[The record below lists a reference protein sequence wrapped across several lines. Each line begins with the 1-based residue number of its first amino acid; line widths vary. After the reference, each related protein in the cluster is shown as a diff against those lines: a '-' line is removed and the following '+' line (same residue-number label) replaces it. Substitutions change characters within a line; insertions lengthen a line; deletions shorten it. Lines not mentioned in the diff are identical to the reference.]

1 MRGRGTSWWRPRLR
15 SGKHRRET
23 NQGVSLIGFTTQS
36 TGGIASTGVCL
47 VDPEEATRGRDAA
60 GPFLGRL
67 PERMLVRER
76 GEEGASCSV
85 PEFHHSRFFVTRS
98 SNLIMVS
105 AAARKFALSERR
117 DQMVLVMAS
126 HAARVKVKARQ
137 AKDEA
142 VRQVHRT
149 ERYQQFK
156 GRRSTA
162 LDEGGHA
169 RRARR
174 VQAMLLWLE
183 AQALANAQEGS
194 PREIHAN
201 GRPMDVEIQEDCE
214 AGEEAA
220 EAMGG
225 KVLDD
230 SQRLITS
237 FFGVTR

>member
-1 MRGRGTSWWRPRLR
+1 M
-15 SGKHRRET
+15 
-23 NQGVSLIGFTTQS
+23 
-36 TGGIASTGVCL
+36 
-47 VDPEEATRGRDAA
+47 
-60 GPFLGRL
+60 
-67 PERMLVRER
+67 
-76 GEEGASCSV
+76 
-85 PEFHHSRFFVTRS
+85 TRS

-142 VRQVHRT
+142 VRQVGHRT

-169 RRARR
+169 RRAKRF
-174 VQAMLLWLE
+174 QAMLLWLE
-183 AQALANAQEGS
+183 AQALVNAEEGS
-194 PREIHAN
+194 PRGDQAN
-201 GRPMDVEIQEDCE
+201 ARFPDWEIQVTSG
-214 AGEEAA
+214 AGVASTEVEE
-220 EAMGG
+220 ET
-225 KVLDD
+225 VPDD

-237 FFGVTR
+237 FFKVKR

>member
-1 MRGRGTSWWRPRLR
+1 MKR
-15 SGKHRRET
+15 S
-23 NQGVSLIGFTTQS
+23 N
-36 TGGIASTGVCL
+36 
-47 VDPEEATRGRDAA
+47 
-60 GPFLGRL
+60 
-67 PERMLVRER
+67 
-76 GEEGASCSV
+76 
-85 PEFHHSRFFVTRS
+85 
-98 SNLIMVS
+98 NLIMVS

-142 VRQVHRT
+142 VRQVGHRT

-156 GRRSTA
+156 ERRSTA

-183 AQALANAQEGS
+183 AQALANAEEGS

-214 AGEEAA
+214 AGEAA
-220 EAMGG
+220 ANAEGE
-225 KVLDD
+225 KFLDD

-237 FFGVTR
+237 LFGVRR

>member
-1 MRGRGTSWWRPRLR
+1 
-15 SGKHRRET
+15 
-23 NQGVSLIGFTTQS
+23 
-36 TGGIASTGVCL
+36 
-47 VDPEEATRGRDAA
+47 
-60 GPFLGRL
+60 
-67 PERMLVRER
+67 
-76 GEEGASCSV
+76 
-85 PEFHHSRFFVTRS
+85 
-98 SNLIMVS
+98 MVS

-142 VRQVHRT
+142 VRQVGHRT

-156 GRRSTA
+156 GRRSTV

-174 VQAMLLWLE
+174 FQAMLLWLE
-183 AQALANAQEGS
+183 AQALANAEEGS
-194 PREIHAN
+194 PREYHAN
-201 GRPMDVEIQEDCE
+201 AQSPDLEIQVDSD
-214 AGEEAA
+214 AGESSTEV
-220 EAMGG
+220 EGE

-237 FFGVTR
+237 FFGVRR